1 MKATLLRVCG
11 LLYFHWRPSV
21 TKQQEGDID
30 HWNEKGFGFIRQPG
44 GGRIFFSLHYVLPD
58 WKGSKAW
65 CFGRGIPV
73 KFGITQR
80 ILGGET
86 KTCAA
91 DVEPIFEMSE
101 PENIN
106 GYRETSEVLNLN
118 RQKGFGFLHR
128 PCGDSIFFHR
138 KDIVPE
144 FENRWYF
151 LEVGSP
157 VWHGVKFNGSTGLW
171 RAVDI
176 ELYGYE
182 ELQKFKNEDLQAPTY
197 EEPESEPE
205 PQPAP
210 LVVAPVEHK
219 SQLLRVEN
227 KNKSILELILR
238 RSLVTPSRR
247 RSS

>member
-1 MKATLLRVCG
+1 LCG
-11 LLYFHWRPSV
+11 FFIFIGDHV
-21 TKQQEGDID
+21 TKQFEGDID
-30 HWNEKGFGFIRQPG
+30 HWDEKGFGFIKQQG
-44 GGRIFFSLHYVLPD
+44 VGRIFFSLHYVLPD

-118 RQKGFGFLHR
+118 RQKGFGFLRR

-144 FENRWYF
+144 FENRWDF
-151 LEVGSP
+151 LEIGSP
-157 VWHGVKFNGSTGLW
+157 VWHGVKFDGSTGLW
-171 RAVDI
+171 RATDV
-176 ELYGYE
+176 ELYSYQ
-182 ELQKFKNEDLQAPTY
+182 ELESFKHENDPQ
-197 EEPESEPE
+197 PE
-205 PQPAP
+205 PVTALALLVEAP
-210 LVVAPVEHK
+210 EPTQDSVLAPDK
-219 SQLLRVEN
+219 CNKTLLQL
-227 KNKSILELILR
+227 ILER
-238 RSLVTPSRR
+238 RMKT
-247 RSS
+247 